1 MSREP
6 HATKVEKWIGIDQ
19 LPEQAL
25 LYPGSFNPF
34 IGGIKDYSMPR
45 SKLVVEWVP

>member
-1 MSREP
+1 MSKEP
-6 HATKVEKWIGIDQ
+6 HAAKVEKWIGIDQ

-34 IGGIKDYSMPR
+34 HRGHQGLSMPR
-45 SKLVVEWVP
+45 SK